1 MGPALP
7 LPLLL
12 PQDST
17 LSEDSPPPSAS
28 PRLPGPMATKC
39 SYPYHTLSQSSD
51 EVSPRG
57 WGGGGDTR
65 SGFPPP
71 PRCCGDPPINT
82 QPPVP
87 SFWMSPPA
95 RLRAGRAIRWD
106 SGWRASTWSSTW
118 RSSQPTASMVHGCCT
133 LMVPSSRYR
142 AGGAILLGCRGSQ
155 VPQQA
160 QFGGQ
165 EVLRTPNRLLHG
177 VGGLGGF

>member
-7 LPLLL
+7 SPLLL
-12 PQDST
+12 SQDST

-51 EVSPRG
+51 EVSRRGQRG
-57 WGGGGDTR
+57 WGGHEVR
-65 SGFPPP
+65 FSPPSQMLWGP
-71 PRCCGDPPINT
+71 LVNT

-118 RSSQPTASMVHGCCT
+118 KSSQPTASMVHGCCT
-133 LMVPSSRYR
+133 STVPSSRYG
-142 AGGAILLGCRGSQ
+142 AGGALLLGCMGSQ

-165 EVLRTPNRLLHG
+165 EVLCTPNRLLHG
-177 VGGLGGF
+177 GGGLGGF